1 MPEFQ
6 YIAKELSGREVVGVL
21 TAGSE
26 QEAVNSLSGKALFP
40 TRITLAD
47 GEVRQQ
53 AAVGKR
59 VRARHIAIIY
69 SQLADL
75 LASGV
80 PLLRSLEILE
90 QQSSRPA
97 VTGVLQDV
105 REQVA
110 EGTRLADAMR
120 RHPRVFNE
128 LALSMV
134 RAGEEGG
141 FLEDALKR
149 VAIFTEH
156 SEDLKNRV
164 VGAMAYPMF
173 LMGACLVIVT
183 GILIFLVPQFAPVFE
198 RLQERGELPLATIV
212 LLSGS
217 AFLQSYGIWLLA
229 AVAAAAFWIYR
240 YLRTDEG
247 RLQIDEWRLRLKGLG
262 PIVRNLAI
270 ARFCRILGTLLR
282 NGVPILQSL
291 RIAKDAT
298 GNRVL
303 SAAIGT
309 AAENISAGKSLA
321 RPLGASGHFPR
332 EVVEMIAVGE
342 EANNLEQVL
351 LNIADNMELRTYRD
365 LDLFVKLLEPLML
378 LVMGV
383 VILFIMV
390 ALLLPVFMSAGALG

>member
-1 MPEFQ
+1 MPEFT
-6 YIAKELSGREVVGVL
+6 YIAKELSGREVTGVL

-26 QEAVNSLSGKALFP
+26 QEAVNSLSGKSLFP
-40 TRITLAD
+40 TRIALAEA
-47 GEVRQQ
+47 EVRQQ

-59 VRARHIAIIY
+59 VAARHIAVIY
-69 SQLADL
+69 AQLSDL

-105 REQVA
+105 RQQVA
-110 EGTRLADAMR
+110 DGTRLADAMR
-120 RHPRVFNE
+120 HHPKVFNE
-128 LALSMV
+128 LSVSMV

-149 VAIFTEH
+149 VSIFTEH
-156 SEDLKNRV
+156 AEDLKNRV
-164 VGAMAYPMF
+164 MGAMAYPLF
-173 LMGACLVIVT
+173 LMGACLIIVA

-198 RLQERGELPLATIV
+198 RLEERGELPLATV
-212 LLSGS
+212 MLLSGS
-217 AFLQSYGIWLLA
+217 DFLQKYGLWLLA
-229 AVAAAAFWIYR
+229 GLVAAGAWAFNFVK
-240 YLRTDEG
+240 TEEG
-247 RLQIDEWRLRLKGLG
+247 RLLVDGWRLRLKGLG

-291 RIAKDAT
+291 RIAKDAA

-351 LNIADNMELRTYRD
+351 LNIADNMEGRTYRD
-365 LDLFVKLLEPLML
+365 LDLFVKLLEPTML

-383 VILFIMV
+383 VILFIMI
-390 ALLLPVFMSAGALG
+390 ALLLPVFMSAGALT

>member
-6 YIAKELSGREVVGVL
+6 YIAKEMSGREVTGVL

-26 QEAVNSLSGKALFP
+26 QEAINSLSLKALFP
-40 TRITLAD
+40 TRIALAA

-69 SQLADL
+69 SQLGDL

-90 QQSSRPA
+90 QQSSKPA

-105 REQVA
+105 RQQVA
-110 EGTRLADAMR
+110 DGTRLADAMR
-120 RHPRVFNE
+120 RHPKVFNE
-128 LALSMV
+128 LSISMV

-141 FLEDALKR
+141 FLEEALKR
-149 VAIFTEH
+149 VALFTEH
-156 SEDLKNRV
+156 AEELKNRV
-164 VGAMAYPMF
+164 IGAMAYPMF
-173 LMGACLVIVT
+173 LTGACILIVT
-183 GILIFLVPQFAPVFE
+183 GILVFLVPQFAPVFE
-198 RLQERGELPLATIV
+198 RLQQRGELPLATTV

-217 AFLQSYGIWLLA
+217 DFLQKYGLWLLA
-229 AVAAAAFWIYR
+229 GIGAVGVWGYKFVS
-240 YLRTDEG
+240 TDEG
-247 RLQIDEWRLRLKGLG
+247 RLLVDGWRLKVKGLG

-291 RIAKDAT
+291 RIAKDAA
-298 GNRVL
+298 GNKVL
-303 SAAIGT
+303 NAAIGT

-351 LNIADNMELRTYRD
+351 LNIADNMEARTYRD

-378 LVMGV
+378 LIMGV

-390 ALLLPVFMSAGALG
+390 ALLLPVFMSAGALS

>member
-6 YIAKELSGREVVGVL
+6 YIAKELSGREVTGVL

-26 QEAVNSLSGKALFP
+26 QEAINSLSGKALFP
-40 TRITLAD
+40 TRIALAEA
-47 GEVRQQ
+47 EVRQK
-53 AAVGKR
+53 AAAGKR
-59 VRARHIAIIY
+59 VGARHTAVIY
-69 SQLADL
+69 SQLGDL

-90 QQSSRPA
+90 QQSSKPA

-105 REQVA
+105 RQQVA

-120 RHPRVFNE
+120 RHPKAFNE
-128 LALSMV
+128 LSISIV

-141 FLEDALKR
+141 FLEEALKR
-149 VAIFTEH
+149 VSIFTEH

-164 VGAMAYPMF
+164 IGAMAYPLF
-173 LMGACLVIVT
+173 LTGACILIVA
-183 GILIFLVPQFAPVFE
+183 GILTFLVPKFAPIFE
-198 RLQERGELPLATIV
+198 RLKERGELPTATV
-212 LLSGS
+212 LLLSGS
-217 AFLQSYGIWLLA
+217 DFLQTYGIWLLA
-229 AVAAAAFWIYR
+229 AIVAVAVWAYNFVK
-240 YLRTDEG
+240 TEEG
-247 RLQIDEWRLRLKGLG
+247 RLLIDGWRLKVKGLG

-291 RIAKDAT
+291 RIAKDAA

-303 SAAIGT
+303 SAAIAT

-321 RPLGASGHFPR
+321 RPLAASGHFPR

-365 LDLFVKLLEPLML
+365 LDLFVKLLEPVML

-383 VILFIMV
+383 VILFIMI
-390 ALLLPVFMSAGALG
+390 ALLLPVMNSAGALS

>member
-6 YIAKELSGREVVGVL
+6 YIAKELSGREVTGVL

-40 TRITLAD
+40 TRIALAEA
-47 GEVRQQ
+47 EVRQK

-59 VRARHIAIIY
+59 VGARHIAVIY
-69 SQLADL
+69 SQLGDL

-90 QQSSRPA
+90 QQSSKPA

-105 REQVA
+105 RQQVA

-120 RHPRVFNE
+120 RHPKVFNE
-128 LALSMV
+128 LSISIV

-141 FLEDALKR
+141 FLEEALKR
-149 VAIFTEH
+149 VSIFTEH

-164 VGAMAYPMF
+164 VGAMAYPLF
-173 LMGACLVIVT
+173 LTAACILIVA
-183 GILIFLVPQFAPVFE
+183 GILTFLVPKFAPIFE
-198 RLQERGELPLATIV
+198 RLKERGELPTATV
-212 LLSGS
+212 LLLSGS
-217 AFLQSYGIWLLA
+217 DFLQKYGIWLLA
-229 AVAAAAFWIYR
+229 AMVAVAVWVYNFVK
-240 YLRTDEG
+240 TEEG
-247 RLQIDEWRLRLKGLG
+247 RLLVDGWRLKIKGLG

-291 RIAKDAT
+291 RIAKDAA

-303 SAAIGT
+303 SAAIAT

-321 RPLGASGHFPR
+321 RPLAASGHFPR

-365 LDLFVKLLEPLML
+365 LDLFVKLLEPVML
-378 LVMGV
+378 LVMGI
-383 VILFIMV
+383 VILFIMI
-390 ALLLPVFMSAGALG
+390 ALLLPVMNSAGALS